1 MLTVMNH
8 ALQIISWPDPRLKRV
23 AKPVTA
29 FDADLRDIVDQMLYL
44 MHQAKGVGLAAPQVG
59 LNMRLFVI
67 SPTGQ
72 PEDDKVYV
80 NPELNEAEGEQTDEE
95 GCLSLPNIRAQIVR
109 SQNMKIRAQDLD
121 GKPFEEIAEGYV
133 ARIWQHENDHL
144 NGILI
149 TERMGL
155 GDRLKYRRALKDLQ
169 EEYDLAH
176 PKKPAARKP
185 AAKNNAKAR

>member
-1 MLTVMNH
+1 MLTLMNH

-23 AKPVTA
+23 AKAVTA
-29 FDADLRDIVDQMLYL
+29 FDAELREIVDQMLYL
-44 MHQAKGVGLAAPQVG
+44 MHQAKGVGLASPQVG

-72 PEDDKVYV
+72 PEDDKVYI
-80 NPELNEAEGEQTDEE
+80 NPELSDAEGEQTDEE

-109 SQNMKIRAQDLD
+109 SQNVKIRAQDLD

-155 GDRLKYRRALKDLQ
+155 GDRLKYRRALKELQ
-169 EEYDLAH
+169 EEYELTH
-176 PKKPAARKP
+176 PKKPAAKKP